1 MADPGKRPQTVALSE
16 VSTAVIDRLVGM
28 HMDYYGHHFAFGKV
42 FQQTI
47 SKDLLMFSRGL
58 PDPNSR
64 LWLVVSGG
72 DVLGSIAIDGAC
84 LGEGRAQLRW
94 FILDQTLRSQGFG
107 LKLLDTAINFC
118 KTNGFREIHLWTF
131 SDLHA
136 ARTLYFRQGF
146 RCVEEAHGA
155 QWGREVLEQ
164 RYLLEL

>member
-1 MADPGKRPQTVALSE
+1 
-16 VSTAVIDRLVGM
+16 
-28 HMDYYGHHFAFGKV
+28 
-42 FQQTI
+42 
-47 SKDLLMFSRGL
+47 MFSRGL

-136 ARTLYFRQGF
+136 ARTRYLQQGF